1 MRQYVTVGFVLLD
14 FGQTPCGDPDE
25 RIPPEQGPDALHDDP
40 LGGVTVADMAQF
52 VGDDGRHVA
61 FGNRIV
67 QIDRAEE
74 RERGDVGLRQ
84 YDVAVGAADRPCAV
98 PETADPHDLGDHRA
112 EREQH
117 AEGVQEGGQEHEQ
130 RLPDGIGCH
139 IECFACPDGNAER
152 RDEGG
157 QQHRADQ
164 IEPAVEERR
173 PVFEQHRVG
182 QQQCRAAYENFECVD
197 QQFFH
202 GVSVFCRSVA

>member
-1 MRQYVTVGFVLLD
+1 MRQYVTVGFVLLY

-25 RIPPEQGPDALHDDP
+25 RIPPEQGLDALHDDP

-98 PETADPHDLGDHRA
+98 PETADSHDLGDHRA

-117 AEGVQEGGQEHEQ
+117 AEGVQEQRDGDRQRRSTGIGGG
-130 RLPDGIGCH
+130 RCGGWCGGRDGIGCH

-173 PVFEQHRVG
+173 PAFEQHRVG
-182 QQQCRAAYENFECVD
+182 
-197 QQFFH
+197 
-202 GVSVFCRSVA
+202 